1 MILTKQPTME
11 LYQQNLQLQKWLEDN
26 WQKGHMAINNI
37 AQQQIQQTFDK
48 NNDRCALEST

>member
-1 MILTKQPTME
+1 ME